1 MPLSSSDHQHWEQEQ
16 PYITQQREQH
26 PELFAPVQK
35 PEGTL
40 LKRVGITAIAS
51 ERPKGYIKYSPLD
64 FIVEEIRLNGDVIS
78 VDGKAARPEYEEG
91 EGTVYADLT
100 KVGIST
106 LDAVQRAAD
115 ALNVETKQIGYA
127 GIKDAVALTAQRI
140 SFRGVTQEAVE
151 ALRVLG
157 CIFRNIEENKGAIGV
172 GNLNGNRFTLFV
184 RTEKPVD
191 ETKFKNHVKTIE
203 QNGIMNYFGVQRFG
217 TPRFLAHLFGM
228 HLLRGEYKECIRAYL
243 TKESEFELP
252 FFTNK
257 RREAATYFGNWQKM
271 KEIFSVLPYT
281 FRFELQII
289 NALIERPDGFLYAIN
304 SVGQQASMWV
314 RAYSSYLVNLVLSD
328 AAQYHKKLPQ
338 ELFLMLGREQELDP
352 VFKQWM
358 QKHNIQ
364 NYRSFLRDMKFLQA
378 GKNPTIEPVIYPK
391 FNGYKILQEGVIVSF
406 DLQKGAYATT
416 VLEELFQVVTGYPI
430 SEWMSRVDVDS
441 KKELGTGNLDKVK
454 ILLAEEISNV
464 MSRKVE
470 QEEEK

>member
-1 MPLSSSDHQHWEQEQ
+1 MSQSVSDHKLWEQEQ
-16 PYITQQREQH
+16 PFITQQRELH

-40 LKRVGITAIAS
+40 LKRVGITYVAS

-78 VDGKAARPEYEEG
+78 VDGKTARPEYEEG
-91 EGTVYADLT
+91 EGTVYSDLT
-100 KVGIST
+100 KIGIST
-106 LDAVQRAAD
+106 LDAVQRMAD
-115 ALNVETKQIGYA
+115 VLHVENKQIGYA

-140 SFRGVTQEAVE
+140 SFRGVAQESVE
-151 ALRVLG
+151 GLKVSG

-172 GNLNGNRFTLFV
+172 GNLNGNRFTILV
-184 RTEKPVD
+184 RTEKQID
-191 ETKFKNHVKTIE
+191 ETKFSSHIKTIE

-228 HLLRGEYKECIRAYL
+228 HLLRGEYRECVKAHL

-257 RREAATYFGNWQKM
+257 RREAAAQFGNWQKM

-281 FRFELQII
+281 FRFEIQIL
-289 NALIERPDGFLYAIN
+289 NALIEKPDGFLYAIE
-304 SVGQQASMWV
+304 SVGQQAAMWV
-314 RAYSSYLVNLVLSD
+314 RAYSSYLVNLVLSY
-328 AAQYHKKLPQ
+328 AAQSHQKLPQ
-338 ELFLMLGREQELDP
+338 ELSLMLGREQEPDP
-352 VFKQWM
+352 IFKPLM
-358 QKHNIQ
+358 QKHSTQ
-364 NYRSFLRDMKFLQA
+364 NYRSFLRNMKFIQA
-378 GKNPTIEPVIYPK
+378 GKNPTIEPMIHPK
-391 FNGYKILQEGVIVSF
+391 FYGYKISEDGVIISF

-430 SEWMSRVDVDS
+430 PEWMSRVDVDT
-441 KKELGTGNLDKVK
+441 KKELGTGNLDEVK
-454 ILLAEEISNV
+454 QLLAEEIKNV

-470 QEEEK
+470 QEGE